1 MKMLMYLVVGLG
13 TSALVALAEKPITE
27 NKEWGQACGGTNI
40 AVTSVAGRMVSID
53 AVKEQYIIRNPF
65 SVDKMQPNSSGDS
78 IIYRS
83 GMNPKIQR
91 NFEVF
96 SPCDFIAR
104 ITQHIPDKSF
114 QLVRYYGWYSNKMR
128 GQRLKQ
134 ADAEPVDVPEGD
146 VIDVSAF
153 KPRRIPSKKWRE
165 LIKKVW
171 EADPLL
177 CPQCHK
183 EMKIIALIDEAS
195 VVERILRHLGLWEAG
210 VRVDAARDPPEPD
223 EPVIEPWLDDPF
235 PNYDNEPVFA
245 EN

>member
-1 MKMLMYLVVGLG
+1 MLRGWTHSGFNVHRSRRVPPGNREDMER
-13 TSALVALAEKPITE
+13 LA
-27 NKEWGQACGGTNI
+27 
-40 AVTSVAGRMVSID
+40 
-53 AVKEQYIIRNPF
+53 QYIIRNPF
-65 SVDKMQPNSSGDS
+65 SVDKMQANSSVDS

-134 ADAEPVDVPEGD
+134 TDAEVVDAPEGE

-177 CPQCHK
+177 CPNCQC
-183 EMKIIALIDEAS
+183 EMRVVALIDDHKLI
-195 VVERILRHLGLWEAG
+195 ERILRHLGLWAQG
-210 VRVDAARDPPEPD
+210 VRVSPTTGPPSHLPGER
-223 EPVIEPWLDDPF
+223 ISEPWLDDPS
-235 PNYDNEPVFA
+235 PDYDADPVMA
-245 EN
+245 CAND

>member
-1 MKMLMYLVVGLG
+1 
-13 TSALVALAEKPITE
+13 
-27 NKEWGQACGGTNI
+27 
-40 AVTSVAGRMVSID
+40 
-53 AVKEQYIIRNPF
+53 
-65 SVDKMQPNSSGDS
+65 MQPNSSGDS
-78 IIYRS
+78 ILYRS

-91 NFEVF
+91 NFEMF

-128 GQRLKQ
+128 GQRLKR
-134 ADAEPVDVPEGD
+134 ADAEPVDVPEGE

-177 CPQCHK
+177 CPCCQH
-183 EMKIIALIDEAS
+183 EMRVVALIDEAAVIES
-195 VVERILRHLGLWEAG
+195 ILRHLGLWEAG
-210 VRVDAARDPPEPD
+210 ERVESIRDPPEPD

-235 PNYDNEPVFA
+235 PDYDNEPVFA

>member
-1 MKMLMYLVVGLG
+1 MLRSWKHSGFNIHRSQRVPPGNREDMER
-13 TSALVALAEKPITE
+13 LA
-27 NKEWGQACGGTNI
+27 
-40 AVTSVAGRMVSID
+40 
-53 AVKEQYIIRNPF
+53 QYIIRNPF

-128 GQRLKQ
+128 GQRLKR
-134 ADAEPVDVPEGD
+134 ADAEPVDVPGGE

-153 KPRRIPSKKWRE
+153 KPRRIPSKKWRD

-177 CPQCHK
+177 CPHCQH
-183 EMKIIALIDEAS
+183 EPERSGDSLSEGQPRRGGPLGQQMRVVALIDQAE
-195 VVERILRHLGLWEAG
+195 VIERILRHLGLWEAG
-210 VRVDAARDPPEPD
+210 VRVESARDPPEPD
-223 EPVIEPWLDDPF
+223 EPVIETWLDDPF
-235 PNYDNEPVFA
+235 PNYDHEPVFA
-245 EN
+245 ED